1 MKNKIFFNLCL
12 CILLGTLP
20 LARTSGASQETTDA
34 LARLQALTSSVATIR
49 CDFTQRTDIALFAEP
64 VVSRGR
70 MRFQSPNKLVWEIEE
85 PVREGFVLNGNSGY
99 RWEENKRNRRPF
111 RTSADPLAKLVSQ
124 QILAWITFDQK
135 WLLSKYSITVER
147 ENPFHL
153 ILVPKN
159 LASGVGVSSI
169 RIVFADNGVASSV
182 ELQEAKSNKTTITFG
197 NSHVNEHIDSGEFE

>member
-12 CILLGTLP
+12 CILGILL
-20 LARTSGASQETTDA
+20 LARTSGASPETTDA
-34 LARLQALTSSVATIR
+34 LARLQALTSSIATIR

-85 PVREGFVLNGNSGY
+85 PAREGFVLNGNSGY
-99 RWEENKRNRRPF
+99 RWEESKRNRRSF
-111 RTSADPLAKLVSQ
+111 HTSTDPLAKLVSQ

-153 ILVPKN
+153 VLVPKN
-159 LASGVGVSSI
+159 PASGAGLSSI
-169 RIVFADNGVASSV
+169 RIVFAGNGAALSV
-182 ELQEAKSNKTTITFG
+182 ELQEAQSNKTTITFE
-197 NSHVNEHIDSGEFE
+197 NTSVNEHIDNGEFE